1 MIFKSPADKIN
12 DPSGVAQLAERVAV
26 NHLVGGSNPS
36 PGATKRLLSLVR
48 RSRKKALI
56 SDNHS
61 LDRLTLQLLILWFLY
76 ERGLLRDI
84 TEPIGQ
90 IRKGGNT
97 AIKTITDVTNNLPL
111 KTLRIVEADEDF
123 PSECEDHLRRTVEVL
138 RLWNEKGNP
147 ITDHLIGSFYETTLS
162 PDVRKGR
169 GCYYTPKEITHFM
182 CRELLKDC
190 RDPEKL
196 RILDPAVG
204 SGHFLVSCL
213 EVLLDILKSSGKAD
227 PDCSLI
233 RKILENNLYGVDID
247 ATAVKVTR
255 ARLTLV
261 LLDKCRPLQEFTDQ
275 LKEPK
280 LNIKEG
286 NALIGPIREDDDSF
300 IPDSFRPFRWFK
312 EFPEVFSE
320 KGGFDAVVGNPPYG
334 NILPKHY
341 KKLIGKNNKNIAID
355 FIERS
360 LELINEKGKISLIIP
375 HTILR
380 AKGYSKFRELLWRER
395 LIWKVVD
402 TSNPFPGVT
411 LEMAVIFLTRKHN
424 RYVTLQ
430 SLRENTSRTLPTEKV
445 FSKGDKRILLYR
457 DELYE
462 RVIGECPLY
471 PFNGRRGH
479 DITVKA
485 EFLHKTKKKDC
496 LWLLRGRNIDRF
508 RLVSRNGYD
517 RFIPKDFAIRDFSRG
532 EIVLTQFGTNLK
544 ASRFKPEVHYPSGG
558 TIVLKTEL
566 PAEIAL
572 MILNSRF
579 INNFLIRYTFNGAR
593 LTVHLDGL
601 YLREIPVP
609 EIVVEEEK
617 TLIDTVKEIEE
628 IVKRGD
634 LKEGLILN
642 EALVLD
648 LYLFRD
654 FKILRDL
661 RVNTAEA
668 VIEKFKK
675 TYGHLGWNLIPQ

>member
-36 PGATKRLLSLVR
+36 PGATKRLLSLIR

-61 LDRLTLQLLILWFLY
+61 VDRLTLQLLILWFLY
-76 ERGLLRDI
+76 ERGIFRDI
-84 TEPIGQ
+84 TEPIGE
-90 IRKGGNT
+90 IPKGKGS
-97 AIKTITDVTNNLPL
+97 AIKTITEITYNLPL
-111 KTLRIVEADEDF
+111 RTLRIIEGEEDSA
-123 PSECEDHLRRTVEVL
+123 SEGEDHLRRTAEVL
-138 RLWNEKGNP
+138 NRWNKEGKI
-147 ITDHLIGSFYETTLS
+147 ITDYLIGSFYESVLS
-162 PDVRKGR
+162 PDVKRGR
-169 GCYYTPKEITHFM
+169 GCYYTPREITQFM

-190 RDPEKL
+190 GDPDRL

-213 EVLLDILKSSGKAD
+213 ETLLDLLRRSGKAD
-227 PDCSLI
+227 PECILI

-247 ATAVKVTR
+247 PTAVKVTR

-261 LLDKCRPLQEFTDQ
+261 LLDKCRPPPEVTDK

-334 NILPKHY
+334 NILPQQY
-341 KKLIGKNNKNIAID
+341 KKLIGKNNRNIAID

-402 TSNPFPGVT
+402 ASNPFPGVT
-411 LEMAVIFLTRKHN
+411 LEMAIIFLSKRHS

-430 SLRENTSRTLPTEKV
+430 SLRENASRTMPPEKV
-445 FSKGDKRILLYR
+445 FGKEDKRILLYR
-457 DELYE
+457 DDLYE
-462 RVIGECPLY
+462 KVTSECLLH

-479 DITVKA
+479 DISVNA
-485 EFLHKTKKKDC
+485 GFLEKRWKRDC
-496 LWLLRGRNIDRF
+496 LWLLRGRNVERF

-517 RFIPKDFAIRDFSRG
+517 RFIPRVLAIRDFSGG

-544 ASRFKPEVHYPSGG
+544 ASRFNPDLHYPSGG
-558 TIVLKTEL
+558 TVVLKTDL
-566 PAEIAL
+566 PCEIAL

-579 INNFLIRYTFNGAR
+579 INNFLLRYVFNCAK

-601 YLREIPVP
+601 YLREIPVHP
-609 EIVVEEEK
+609 IVKEMEEK
-617 TLIDTVKEIEE
+617 LVDFGKKIEKM
-628 IVKRGD
+628 ISKGH

-648 LYLFRD
+648 LYLFRNL
-654 FKILRDL
+654 KVLRDMS
-661 RVNTAEA
+661 VDTAMK
-668 VIEKFKK
+668 VIKEFSKL
-675 TYGHLGWNLIPQ
+675 YGHLGWNLIPR